1 MRSIENLNDFDCK
14 NGIMMNIDSIE
25 RKIKSITLNDCDT
38 NMVSPNENGSKKKTI
53 NKFAI

>member
-1 MRSIENLNDFDCK
+1 MALIAKRNN
-14 NGIMMNIDSIE
+14 MMNIDSIE

-53 NKFAI
+53 NNFAI